1 MIALLRGNII
11 TLSPNSLLIDVN
23 GVGYNCIISLS
34 TFNYLKDKN
43 GKEITILIY
52 HHINDTTQ
60 LLFAFHE
67 QEERDVFKMLIGVS
81 GVGPETAIQFLSSST
96 ASELEEKIKSG
107 NVDALTSIPGIGSKT
122 AKRIIIELMENL
134 TSKKNDNVPL
144 DNSSLIESNY
154 KDALDALLVLGYNK
168 KDICKH
174 INKIVSSNSD
184 IETSDLIKKVLN
196 KIGK

>member
-81 GVGPETAIQFLSSST
+81 GVGPKTAIQFLSSST

-122 AKRIIIELMENL
+122 AKRIIIELMEKL